1 MFFLIYSGASLPN
14 WTFLVFSMGSRYV
27 PSLTSQYSR
36 DVSRRRALL
45 GNNKIAIDAVDDD
58 FVVNKAAPDSE
69 AEDGGLFCSNALGA
83 IYSLL

>member
-1 MFFLIYSGASLPN
+1 MVFS
-14 WTFLVFSMGSRYV
+14 FLVYSMGSRYV

-58 FVVNKAAPDSE
+58 FVVNKAAPDRE
-69 AEDGGLFCSNALGA
+69 VEDGGLFCSNFSFGA